1 MTRPFACP
9 KCQHEFDLTF
19 EDRTTGLV
27 RCPKCNKTSVL
38 SREER
43 RDPKA
48 PAVRAH
54 APDEYDHAPLG
65 RPGQHIDQEELID
78 MTAMVDIV
86 FFLLIFFLVT
96 SMQSLGSSIPLPTP
110 DAQKGAGAGLQTLQD
125 FEESADYVVVN
136 IDRNDAIQVDGL
148 PVGGPDDL
156 LLRLQELRRAVGGP
170 DKLLVVGHGEA
181 SHGAAVMVLDA
192 GHEAG
197 MERVRMSIQSD
208 AE

>member
-1 MTRPFACP
+1 MSRSFTCP
-9 KCQHEFDLTF
+9 KCRHEFGLSPH
-19 EDRTTGLV
+19 DRTSGTV
-27 RCPKCNKTSVL
+27 KCPKCNKSTIL
-38 SREER
+38 TAEER
-43 RDPKA
+43 RSEKVHS
-48 PAVRAH
+48 PAEF
-54 APDEYDHAPLG
+54 DDAPLS

-96 SMQSLGSSIPLPTP
+96 SMHSLSSTIPLPSP
-110 DAQKGAGAGLQTLQD
+110 DAQKGSGAGLQTLQD

-148 PVGGPDDL
+148 AVGGPDDL
-156 LLRLQELRRAVGGP
+156 LLRLKEIRRDPNGP
-170 DKLLVVGHGEA
+170 DKMLVVGHGDA

-197 MERVRMSIQSD
+197 MERVRMSIQSNAD
-208 AE
+208 

>member
-1 MTRPFACP
+1 MARPF
-9 KCQHEFDLTF
+9 
-19 EDRTTGLV
+19 
-27 RCPKCNKTSVL
+27 RCPECNHTLTLTPHERKTGVALCMKCGAPVVL
-38 SREER
+38 PKEQR
-43 RDPKA
+43 RTITFA
-48 PAVRAH
+48 EAH
-54 APDEYDHAPLG
+54 GEDGPLG
-65 RPGQHIDQEELID
+65 RPGQEIDQEELID

-96 SMQSLGSSIPLPTP
+96 SMHALNSSIPLPAP
-110 DAQKGAGAGLQTLQD
+110 DAQKGAGSNLQTLTD

-136 IDRNDAIQVDGL
+136 IDRNDAMQVDGL

-156 LLRLQELRRAVGGP
+156 LLRLQELRRAPAGP
-170 DKLLVVGHGEA
+170 NKMLVVGHGDA

-197 MERVRMSIQSD
+197 MDRVRLSIQSE

>member
-1 MTRPFACP
+1 MTRSVTCP
-9 KCQHEFDLTF
+9 KCRCEIFPSSP
-19 EDRTTGLV
+19 DREKGV
-27 RCPKCNKTSVL
+27 VKCPKCKTKTFL
-38 SREER
+38 DQETE
-43 RDPKA
+43 
-48 PAVRAH
+48 PAAEAGDNEH
-54 APDEYDHAPLG
+54 EAPLS

-96 SMQSLGSSIPLPTP
+96 SMQSLGSTIPLPSP
-110 DAQKGAGAGLQTLQD
+110 DAQKGSGTGLQTLQD

-136 IDRNDAIQVDGL
+136 IDRNDAMQVDGL

-156 LLRLQELRRAVGGP
+156 LLRLQELRRAPGGP
-170 DKLLVVGHGEA
+170 DKLLVVGHGDA

-197 MERVRMSIQSD
+197 MERVRMSIQSE

>member
-1 MTRPFACP
+1 M
-9 KCQHEFDLTF
+9 
-19 EDRTTGLV
+19 
-27 RCPKCNKTSVL
+27 
-38 SREER
+38 SRSER
-43 RDPKA
+43 RESKA
-48 PAVRAH
+48 PAP
-54 APDEYDHAPLG
+54 APVVEETDQTPLS

-110 DAQKGAGAGLQTLQD
+110 DAQKGSGAGLQTLHD

-156 LLRLQELRRAVGGP
+156 LLRLQELRRAPDGP
-170 DKLLVVGHGEA
+170 NKLLVVGSGEA
-181 SHGAAVMVLDA
+181 SHGTAVMVLDA

>member
-1 MTRPFACP
+1 MTRPFVCP
-9 KCQHEFDLTF
+9 KCRHEFTPRDK
-19 EDRTTGLV
+19 DRTAGQA
-27 RCPKCNKTSVL
+27 RCPKCNKVSILTA
-38 SREER
+38 EER
-43 RDPKA
+43 SPRKA
-48 PAVRAH
+48 SRKESHVE
-54 APDEYDHAPLG
+54 DDHLPLG
-65 RPGQHIDQEELID
+65 KPGQHIDQEELID

-96 SMQSLGSSIPLPTP
+96 SMQSLGSSIPLPAP

-170 DKLLVVGHGEA
+170 DKLLVVGHGDA
-181 SHGAAVMVLDA
+181 SHGTAVMVLDA